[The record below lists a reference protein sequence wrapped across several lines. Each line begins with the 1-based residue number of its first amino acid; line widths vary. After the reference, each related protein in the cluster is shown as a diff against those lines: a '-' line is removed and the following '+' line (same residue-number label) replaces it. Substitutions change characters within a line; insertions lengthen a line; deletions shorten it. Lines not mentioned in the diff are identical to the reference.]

1 MPHDRWRFRHEIRSR
16 HADVL
21 EVLSPGV
28 QEHRFKHAAD
38 HPQWYKLGLGESR
51 AHAVADK
58 QDVQDATNALTSL
71 RLSSVVAA
79 ADDKQTDAESERLDE
94 EADLIYNDYNQYYVD
109 SGLKVLPGTWV
120 QNVSPET
127 RFVEYVSHMAHTDIQ
142 NYTAI
147 PPTYHKTD
155 LKHWVYRSL
164 PPELTG
170 MAYDVIMLD
179 PPLASYKWDEP
190 SLPNA
195 PTWSWD
201 EIAALP
207 IPQLASHDSFVFLW
221 VGSGNNDGLE
231 RGREVLQRWG
241 YRRCEDIVWIRTS
254 KEGDEAESTTS
265 LLRNS
270 VQHCLM
276 GIRGTVVRSTDSFF
290 VHCNIDT
297 DVILW
302 PGETIEPGVDIISP
316 LKKPLELYTIAENF
330 CLGTRRLEL
339 FGTNRNLRRG
349 WLTVGTELGPEF
361 PDWSPDPRYPPE
373 VLSALYP
380 TRFGFDPPGCELHFR
395 TNILPFSQ
403 LCEDLRPKTPPNVA
417 RRAKTM
423 GQSGADTGLATPYSA
438 HLEGASATTLSPHS
452 IPHIPPPMS
461 QAGFIPSPLPGN
473 LGPMPAGNEYTGSM
487 FMSPVYEASPNGTYP
502 IPHGTGYPVDYG
514 AMYAPSYSMS
524 MHMFPNVPYG
534 TPSVDTHPYHPVD
547 GSMYASGWTTMPG
560 PPQPYMAPF
569 YGTPVNI
576 PRRFFQRQPPRSAL
590 LGQGAGGRETV
601 SIRSESERFSG
612 AQVQVLQQSRKTVG
626 NEGI

>member
-1 MPHDRWRFRHEIRSR
+1 M
-16 HADVL
+16 
-21 EVLSPGV
+21 
-28 QEHRFKHAAD
+28 
-38 HPQWYKLGLGESR
+38 
-51 AHAVADK
+51 
-58 QDVQDATNALTSL
+58 T
-71 RLSSVVAA
+71 
-79 ADDKQTDAESERLDE
+79 
-94 EADLIYNDYNQYYVD
+94 
-109 SGLKVLPGTWV
+109 
-120 QNVSPET
+120 
-127 RFVEYVSHMAHTDIQ
+127 
-142 NYTAI
+142 
-147 PPTYHKTD
+147 
-155 LKHWVYRSL
+155 
-164 PPELTG
+164 
-170 MAYDVIMLD
+170 YDVIMLD
-179 PPLASYKWDEP
+179 PPLASYEWDEP
-190 SLPNA
+190 SLPNM

-207 IPQLASHDSFVFLW
+207 IPQLASHDSFIFLW

-316 LKKPLELYTIAENF
+316 LKKPHELYTIAENF

-361 PDWSPDPRYPPE
+361 PEWSPDPRHPPE

-380 TRFGFDPPGCELHFR
+380 TRFGFDPPGCQLNFR

-403 LCEDLRPKTPPNVA
+403 VCEDLRPKTPPSA
-417 RRAKTM
+417 SRRAKTF
-423 GQSGADTGLATPYSA
+423 QQTGADVGMGTPYSS
-438 HLEGASATTLSPHS
+438 HPEGISAAALSP
-452 IPHIPPPMS
+452 PHGAQMLPPPMS
-461 QAGFIPSPLPGN
+461 SAGFVPSPLLGHFGSTPMGN
-473 LGPMPAGNEYTGSM
+473 GYMGSASMPPFHETASHGAYPM
-487 FMSPVYEASPNGTYP
+487 
-502 IPHGTGYPVDYG
+502 PHGTGHPIDYG
-514 AMYAPSYSMS
+514 VMYAP
-524 MHMFPNVPYG
+524 PYG
-534 TPSVDTHPYHPVD
+534 TPMPMFPGVPYGAPNMTHNPYGPVH
-547 GSMYASGWTTMPG
+547 GNMYAAGWPSMPG
-560 PPQPYMAPF
+560 APQTYMGPYQGVPVGVPP
-569 YGTPVNI
+569 
-576 PRRFFQRQPPRSAL
+576 RFFQRQPPRSAL

-601 SIRSESERFSG
+601 SVRSESERFSG
-612 AQVQVLQQSRKTVG
+612 AQVQGLQQSRKIVE